1 MVTSQVAEIV
11 KDLPVGQGSNDM
23 TEVLEMLTK
32 MQNEI
37 IRTRQLCNM
46 LKQKAE
52 FQSAEI
58 VKLSGKLDK
67 LTASTPAKSP
77 TSKGK
82 TAGEVAASQALK
94 NFEESRKAKEDA
106 KLAAMADISSISEE
120 FGNIVTQL

>member
-11 KDLPVGQGSNDM
+11 KDLPVGQASVDM

-37 IRTRQLCNM
+37 IRTRQLRNM
-46 LKQKAE
+46 LKQKAD
-52 FQSAEI
+52 FQSNEI

-67 LTASTPAKSP
+67 LTASKPAKSS
-77 TSKGK
+77 TSKK
-82 TAGEVAASQALK
+82 KSED
-94 NFEESRKAKEDA
+94 SRKAKEDA
-106 KLAAMADISSISEE
+106 KLAAMADLSSISEE